1 VKPLLIGIGGANADL
16 SIAKT
21 SNLVYGD
28 SNPAKFSFSAGG
40 VMRNICENASRLGIR
55 TELFAAVG
63 NDAFGDLIISSCEKS
78 GIGTSLLKRLPDTS
92 SSAYVSILDENGDMS
107 VAFSDMSIAK
117 TLSPEDLE
125 SAMPLIK
132 KASVVCFD
140 GNPSKEFLEYSAKRL
155 YDEGIPLFLDPVS
168 TAHAVKFEGFLG
180 LFDTIK
186 PNRLELE
193 TLSGVKIT
201 DDDSLKE
208 AARAVIKKGVR
219 RIFVTLGEKGVLYA
233 DRDGNERRFFPNVV
247 PMKNAN
253 GAGDAFTA
261 GLLSSYLDG
270 LSVDDTLM
278 RAAACAAVAVSSEET
293 VSPILSVNEI
303 SKYTGGT
310 FL

>member
-1 VKPLLIGIGGANADL
+1 
-16 SIAKT
+16 
-21 SNLVYGD
+21 
-28 SNPAKFSFSAGG
+28 
-40 VMRNICENASRLGIR
+40 MRNICENAAKLGVR

-63 NDAFGDLIISSCEKS
+63 SDAFGDLIVSSCEKS
-78 GIGTSLLKRLPDTS
+78 GIGTGLLKRLEGVS

-107 VAFSDMSIAK
+107 VAFSDMSIAQ

-125 SAMPLIK
+125 CAMPLIK
-132 KASVVCFD
+132 EASVVCFD
-140 GNPSKEFLEYSAKRL
+140 GNPSKEFLTYAAKRIS
-155 YDEGIPLFLDPVS
+155 DEGIPLFLDPVS
-168 TAHAVKFEGFLG
+168 TAHAVKFENILG
-180 LFDTIK
+180 LFDTLK

-193 TLSGVKIT
+193 TLSGIKIT
-201 DDDSLKE
+201 DDKSLRE
-208 AARAVIKKGVR
+208 AARAVIEKGVR
-219 RIFVTLGEKGVLYA
+219 RVFVTLGEKGVFYY
-233 DRDGNERRFFPNVV
+233 DRDHNERRFCPEVV
-247 PMKNAN
+247 PMKNAT

-293 VSPILSVNEI
+293 VSPYLSVNEI